1 MGHNPPHAADLRP
14 QPIKQVNTVDDI
26 IRKLTRKH
34 KTRCPFELASALGIH
49 IRYADLGKSTKGLYY
64 RKLRR
69 RFIVI
74 HNDLSPEWQRFVCA
88 HELGHDRLHK
98 GINRFFLEEH
108 SYFAPGKLERQA
120 NRFAILLLTAGTTIE
135 QEETIQDYC
144 RRSGIPQEMHTF
156 FQP

>member
-1 MGHNPPHAADLRP
+1 M
-14 QPIKQVNTVDDI
+14 VDEI
-26 IRKLTRKH
+26 IRKLTRKY
-34 KTRCPFELASALGIH
+34 KTSCPFELARALGIQ
-49 IRYADLGKSTKGLYY
+49 IRYTDLGKSTKGLYY

-74 HNDLSPEWQRFVCA
+74 HNQLSPEWQRFVCA

-120 NRFAILLLTAGTTIE
+120 NRFAVLLLTAGVAIR
-135 QEETIQDYC
+135 QDETAEDVC
-144 RRSGIPQEMHTF
+144 RRSGIPPEMCPLLEGMSRT
-156 FQP
+156 

>member
-1 MGHNPPHAADLRP
+1 MGNSSP
-14 QPIKQVNTVDDI
+14 QAGDFRLQPTKQVNTVDDI

-34 KTRCPFELASALGIH
+34 KTSCPFELASALGIH
-49 IRYADLGKSTKGLYY
+49 IRYTDLGTSTKGLYY

-74 HNDLSPEWQRFVCA
+74 HNQLSPEWQRFVCA

-108 SYFAPGKLERQA
+108 SYFSPGKLERQA
-120 NRFAILLLTAGTTIE
+120 NRFAILLLTAGTTFQ
-135 QEETIQDYC
+135 QEETVQDYC
-144 RRSGIPQEMHTF
+144 RRNGIPQEMHTF